1 MRGVVSL
8 SEKYP
13 ASFRHIVE
21 HDAID
26 FMACIDG
33 SARVVIDDVLPRT
46 WPAVP
51 GSPAVPGRSLRG
63 GVPAA
68 PGAELID
75 VWINDN

>member
-1 MRGVVSL
+1 MRGIVSL

-33 SARVVIDDVLPRT
+33 SSSVVIDDVLP
-46 WPAVP
+46 
-51 GSPAVPGRSLRG
+51 
-63 GVPAA
+63 
-68 PGAELID
+68 
-75 VWINDN
+75 